1 MSMQAKLLTVL
12 QDRQF
17 ERVGGTRPIPLN
29 TRIISASNA
38 DIRQRIAE
46 GRFRADLFYRLNV
59 IDMEMCPLRERLEDL
74 PELLDAFLQKFNH
87 QLGAAV
93 EDGIDPADDR
103 RQRRPDVVGNGAQK
117 ISAHFLLL
125 DLGAQF
131 FLLLDLRGERADGH
145 GDGQHHDKRQ
155 RIARKREVEGVVG
168 IGKYVVDAEHANN
181 RGQQAEEI
189 PAGKARDEHDGQLED
204 QRDEYVAF
212 VKEPQK
218 MTQERGQHQN
228 DDADAEIPP
237 AEREQRSQPQTEAG
251 YLSGRYCFFHNP
263 HP

>member
-1 MSMQAKLLTVL
+1 MALLTDILEQFSL
-12 QDRQF
+12 Q
-17 ERVGGTRPIPLN
+17 
-29 TRIISASNA
+29 
-38 DIRQRIAE
+38 
-46 GRFRADLFYRLNV
+46 
-59 IDMEMCPLRERLEDL
+59 LRR
-74 PELLDAFLQKFNH
+74 K
-87 QLGAAV
+87 LGAAV

-125 DLGAQF
+125 DLGAQL

-145 GDGQHHDKRQ
+145 GDGQHHDERQ

-168 IGKYVVDAEHANN
+168 IGKYVVDADHADD